1 MSHQKEGEQMKPA
14 TQESKQPF
22 NSITESAPAARGAA
36 ESGRTMAEK
45 VSNAAHAVR
54 ERMEERGAEALDQAK
69 RKAGQVYDQAN
80 KSLNEQYGKAME
92 YGRENPGKMTLIAFG
107 VGVGVGVGLVV
118 AGGYSAPHNRRRR
131 MVQPVMN
138 ALSSIARELFR

>member
-1 MSHQKEGEQMKPA
+1 MNHQIQGGKMKPA
-14 TQESKQPF
+14 TQDSKQPF
-22 NSITESAPAARGAA
+22 NSITESDPAAHDAA
-36 ESGRTMAEK
+36 ESGRTIVEK

-54 ERMEERGAEALDQAK
+54 ERVGERGAEALDQAK

-107 VGVGVGVGLVV
+107 VGVGVGVGLTVS
-118 AGGYSAPHNRRRR
+118 GSHSAPHSRRRR
-131 MVQPVMN
+131 MVEPVMN

>member
-1 MSHQKEGEQMKPA
+1 MNYQAQGEQMKRT
-14 TQESKQPF
+14 TQDSSQPF
-22 NSITESAPAARGAA
+22 NPIAESDAAAHDA
-36 ESGRTMAEK
+36 VESGRTIVEK

-54 ERMEERGAEALDQAK
+54 EQVGERGAEALNQAK

-107 VGVGVGVGLVV
+107 VGVGVGLAV
-118 AGGYSAPHNRRRR
+118 AGGYSTPHSRRRR
-131 MVQPVMN
+131 MVEPVMN
-138 ALSSIARELFR
+138 ALSSIAHELFR

>member
-1 MSHQKEGEQMKPA
+1 MSHQMQGEQMKRT
-14 TQESKQPF
+14 TQDSKQPF
-22 NSITESAPAARGAA
+22 NSIMESDQAAHDAV

-54 ERMEERGAEALDQAK
+54 ERVEERGAEALDQAK

-92 YGRENPGKMTLIAFG
+92 YSRENPGKMTLIAFG
-107 VGVGVGVGLVV
+107 VGVGVGLVV
-118 AGGYSAPHNRRRR
+118 AGSYSTPHSRRRR
-131 MVQPVMN
+131 MVGPVMD
-138 ALSSIARELFR
+138 ALSSIAHELFR

>member
-1 MSHQKEGEQMKPA
+1 MKRS
-14 TQESKQPF
+14 TQDSNQPF
-22 NSITESAPAARGAA
+22 SSITESDPSAHGAD
-36 ESGRTMAEK
+36 ENGRTMAEK

-54 ERMEERGAEALDQAK
+54 ERVGERGAEALDQAK

-107 VGVGVGVGLVV
+107 VGVGVGLVV
-118 AGGYSAPHNRRRR
+118 AGGYPTPHSRRRR